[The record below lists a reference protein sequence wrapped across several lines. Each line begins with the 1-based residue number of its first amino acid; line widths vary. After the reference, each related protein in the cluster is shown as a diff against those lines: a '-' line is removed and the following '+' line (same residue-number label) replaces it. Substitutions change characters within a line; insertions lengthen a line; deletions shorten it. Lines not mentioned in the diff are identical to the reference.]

1 VTARIAVVT
10 VTFDTGET
18 LRPLLQSIPAA
29 ASVPVVTVV
38 SDNGSRDV
46 DLVRSI
52 ATEHGARFVAS
63 GQNLGYGG
71 GIRYGLSTIDE
82 DVEFVLVTNPDVV
95 LEAGSVDRLLAAADR
110 LPLGGSFGP
119 RIVDEA
125 GDVYPSA
132 RRLPS
137 LRTGIG
143 HAAFSRV
150 WPHNPWSQ
158 SYWAARETTAERTAG
173 WLSGA
178 CVLVRRT
185 AFDAIGGFD
194 EGYFMYFE
202 DVDLGA
208 RLGRAGWD
216 NVYVPDA
223 VVMHSGA
230 HSTSSNAKTMERVHH
245 ASAYRYLSR
254 RYRGPLLW
262 PVRLVLRVGLRVR
275 GWWVTR

>member
-1 VTARIAVVT
+1 MTPRVAVVT
-10 VTFDTGET
+10 VTYDTGET
-18 LRPLLQSIPAA
+18 LRPLLASIPTAT
-29 ASVPVVTVV
+29 SEPVVTVV
-38 SDNGSRDV
+38 SDNGSSDV

-52 ATEHGARFVAS
+52 ADEHGAAFVVS

-71 GIRYGLSTIDE
+71 GIRHGLSTITE
-82 DVEFVLVTNPDVV
+82 PVEFVLVTNPDVV
-95 LEAGSVDRLLAAADR
+95 LGEGSIDRLVEAADR
-110 LPLGGSFGP
+110 LPRGGSFGP
-119 RIVDEA
+119 RIVDETGA
-125 GDVYPSA
+125 VYPSA

-150 WPHNPWSQ
+150 WPGNPWSQ
-158 SYWAARETTAERTAG
+158 SYWAARETSHERTAG

-178 CVLVRRT
+178 CVLVRT
-185 AFDAIGGFD
+185 SAFDEVGGFD

-208 RLGRAGWD
+208 RLGHAGWD
-216 NVYVPDA
+216 NVFVPDA

-230 HSTSSNAKTMERVHH
+230 HSTRGSAKTMERVHH

-254 RYRGPLLW
+254 RYRRPVLW
-262 PVRLVLRVGLRVR
+262 PLRMVLKVGLRIR
-275 GWWVTR
+275 SWWVTR